1 MVEINSATHSSS
13 PSSSLQAPCCTEPS
27 KSFTATMMNK
37 KKVSIAA
44 AVPSSS
50 SCGTTPTTKLQQ
62 QPSATFVG
70 EYNMVVVT
78 TSTSSSSKQ
87 VQHIPTTTMLNDPR
101 TLTNV
106 LLSENIATPP
116 PPQAIAATTSAP
128 PKKGLLK
135 RISDHLSHSSSMIM
149 DSMLHMRSHS
159 LATSQQAEE
168 DLGVFFPKYHPSPSH
183 TQTMTKESKSA
194 DDHLSKK
201 TTTPPLNENSHDH
214 GESGNELTANVVES
228 MSNNTSVERHFT
240 ANVVES
246 LSVQKSVAVQHL
258 SPAMASTTS
267 GGKPATITLSLQ
279 SNATLSDRSHI
290 ESPCRTTQNKP
301 TTSLYGVVV
310 HPPKS
315 HRSSTTHKVFSH
327 EPKKGIHH
335 SHLLKRRNTLVG
347 AGPSTEPLF
356 HYSRRLSVDHATMD
370 NVWGRIMYN
379 SEREMI
385 FLNFENLKIE
395 SVKHLQNIATCI
407 STLLG
412 DREEKVE
419 QHHHP
424 LRVFSRKSKEVPH
437 IEKRKVKCFL
447 NDDDLDCPP
456 NLLDMYTQ
464 IVHLNPRFESVTKYT
479 NKSVLQDHQKTIQQ
493 SLVECEIYLK
503 THPCI
508 LDRFVVN
515 PDEHIGKGTYGTVS
529 VALDLSLGR
538 KVAVKRL
545 CRKTMK
551 LIGIEDHVRNEMTIL
566 KLIKENP
573 HPNIV
578 QVLDVYEGEEEF
590 LFVMEY
596 LSGGCLDNPLVENEQ
611 HSERQVQIYFAQLVN
626 ALDHLHNK
634 LGVIHRDIQPSNC
647 CLEGS
652 SSLSPVY
659 DMLGGEKNLC
669 VKLVDFGMS
678 CFMEKNLTQKTQTLF
693 CGNSHYASPE
703 MILKKPYGPE
713 MDVYALGVLVYKL
726 LTGYVP
732 FRGAQQKLLMQFT
745 ISLDDPDEGDE
756 NSSDYG
762 MYDDEDE
769 RVKLSPACRDLLKK
783 VLEVNAETRF
793 GLEQVKQHEWYLQGN
808 EIVKQMYAA
817 MNQQQSHHEHE
828 DNMVLEEHPTE
839 SSHSVDDVAD
849 VTPHVTTGLV
859 EN

>member
-1 MVEINSATHSSS
+1 MVLHEMVEYNTSSS
-13 PSSSLQAPCCTEPS
+13 TTSSSLQACSSTPS
-27 KSFTATMMNK
+27 KKSFNTTTAATTVMN

-44 AVPSSS
+44 AVNSSS
-50 SCGTTPTTKLQQ
+50 SICGTQQ
-62 QPSATFVG
+62 QQIAAATLKG
-70 EYNMVVVT
+70 EKSVMVVT
-78 TSTSSSSKQ
+78 NALGGTKQ
-87 VQHIPTTTMLNDPR
+87 QLPLLNGPTA
-101 TLTNV
+101 NV
-106 LLSENIATPP
+106 PVIEHVA
-116 PPQAIAATTSAP
+116 AATT

-135 RISDHLSHSSSMIM
+135 RISHQLSHSSSMIV
-149 DSMLHMRSHS
+149 DSVLSIRSHS
-159 LATSQQAEE
+159 STSQQADE
-168 DLGVFFPKYHPSPSH
+168 DLGVFFSKHHIHAPQSH
-183 TQTMTKESKSA
+183 LNKESKSM
-194 DDHLSKK
+194 DDVLILATKEKK
-201 TTTPPLNENSHDH
+201 LKVDPENSSS
-214 GESGNELTANVVES
+214 SGSGVVSVIANDTVSSAQFNGSVPILTPA
-228 MSNNTSVERHFT
+228 
-240 ANVVES
+240 
-246 LSVQKSVAVQHL
+246 VA
-258 SPAMASTTS
+258 S
-267 GGKPATITLSLQ
+267 GGKPSSMVATESIQ
-279 SNATLSDRSHI
+279 SNETVVDNSHI
-290 ESPCRTTQNKP
+290 ESPCTTLKLSH
-301 TTSLYGVVV
+301 SLQQLQT
-310 HPPKS
+310 PKS
-315 HRSSTTHKVFSH
+315 HRSTTHKFFSH
-327 EPKKGIHH
+327 EPKKGNHHMH
-335 SHLLKRRNTLVG
+335 SHLLKRRNTMVVSDG
-347 AGPSTEPLF
+347 RSAAEPLF

-412 DREEKVE
+412 ETEEKVE
-419 QHHHP
+419 HHHHHHIHP
-424 LRVFSRKSKEVPH
+424 LRVFSRKSKEAHV
-437 IEKRKVKCFL
+437 EKHKVKCFL

-456 NLLDMYTQ
+456 QLLEMYTQ
-464 IVHLNPRFESVTKYT
+464 IVHLNPMFESVTKYT
-479 NKSVLQDHQKTIQQ
+479 NKSVLQEHQKRIQQ

-508 LDRFVVN
+508 LDRFVAN

-551 LIGIEDHVRNEMTIL
+551 LIGIEDHVRNEMAIL

-647 CLEGS
+647 CLEGGS
-652 SSLSPVY
+652 STSPTH
-659 DMLGGEKNLC
+659 DTLEISKC

-678 CFMEKNLTQKTQTLF
+678 CFFKSDNVSQKTQTLF
-693 CGNSHYASPE
+693 CGSSHYASPE

-713 MDVYALGVLVYKL
+713 MDVYALGVLAYKL
-726 LTGYVP
+726 LTGYMP

-745 ISLDDPDEGDE
+745 ISLDDPDEDDE
-756 NSSDYG
+756 NSSDCY
-762 MYDDEDE
+762 MCDDDE
-769 RVKLSPACRDLLKK
+769 RVKLSPACRDLIKK
-783 VLEVNAETRF
+783 MLEVNAETRY

-817 MNQQQSHHEHE
+817 MQQQAQHHEDHLDDHE
-828 DNMVLEEHPTE
+828 HVAEDMTTH
-839 SSHSVDDVAD
+839 HVDDMTD
-849 VTPHVTTGLV
+849 IIS
-859 EN
+859 